1 MHMVGGEHDD
11 IDGTGQDEAYD
22 AGEQL
27 RLTGDDDDALPWL
40 ESDEDEE
47 EPGSDYRI
55 LIFAAIAVAALA
67 AILLAANHFL
77 SRQAAGDA
85 VPDGSTI
92 AAPEEPYKERPE
104 NPGGSEVAGTGDMS
118 FEVGEGQR
126 REGRIA
132 SDAPA
137 PSIDVEAAPAA
148 APATGSGAA
157 ATPAPARAA
166 TGVGVQI
173 GAYSTRAAAEA
184 GWTQLSGRYSALQ
197 GLGHRVVEGTA
208 DSGTIFRLQAIAGDV
223 EAANALCRSIR
234 NAGGDCQVKR

>member
-1 MHMVGGEHDD
+1 MHMAGGEHD
-11 IDGTGQDEAYD
+11 GSDENVHDDAYE

-27 RLTGDDDDALPWL
+27 RLTSDEDDALPWL
-40 ESDEDEE
+40 ESDEEEE
-47 EPGSDYRI
+47 EPASDYRI
-55 LIFAAIAVAALA
+55 LIFAALAVAALA
-67 AILLAANHFL
+67 AILFSANHFL
-77 SRQAAGDA
+77 SRQSAGDA

-132 SDAPA
+132 GDAPA
-137 PSIDVEAAPAA
+137 PSIDVEAAPTA
-148 APATGSGAA
+148 APTTGAGPA

-173 GAYSTRAAAEA
+173 GAYSTRAAADA
-184 GWTQLSGRYSALQ
+184 GWSQLSGRYSALQ

-208 DSGTIFRLQAIAGDV
+208 DSGTIFRLQAIASDV

>member
-1 MHMVGGEHDD
+1 MVHMAGGEQ
-11 IDGTGQDEAYD
+11 DGSEGNLPDEALETD
-22 AGEQL
+22 EQL
-27 RLTGDDDDALPWL
+27 RLTADDDDALPWL
-40 ESDEDEE
+40 ESDEEEE
-47 EPGSDYRI
+47 EPQSDYRI
-55 LIFAAIAVAALA
+55 LIFAVIAVVALA
-67 AILLAANHFL
+67 AILFAANHFL

-137 PSIDVEAAPAA
+137 PTIDLEAAPAA
-148 APATGSGAA
+148 PAAGASPAAAPAPRT
-157 ATPAPARAA
+157 A

-184 GWTQLSGRYSALQ
+184 GWSQLSGRYSALQ
-197 GLGHRVVEGTA
+197 GVGHRVVEGTA
-208 DSGTIFRLQAIAGDV
+208 DSGTIFRLQAIASDV

-234 NAGGDCQVKR
+234 SAGGDCQVKR